1 MAERMVNHRQ
11 TSNKNSKEDDVL
23 SKKTKTSCEDD
34 VLNLV
39 DEEIESLS
47 KRKGKKSSSSVKTT
61 PSTRTSSSLKTQEKS
76 TGNADNSELLNILKS
91 IQDNQKKQDD

>member
-1 MAERMVNHRQ
+1 MVNPWQ
-11 TSNKNSKEDDVL
+11 TSNENTKEDDVL

-47 KRKGKKSSSSVKTT
+47 KRKGKKSSSNAKTT
-61 PSTRTSSSLKTQEKS
+61 PSTSRTSSSSKTQEKALVMQITVS
-76 TGNADNSELLNILKS
+76 F
-91 IQDNQKKQDD
+91 

>member
-1 MAERMVNHRQ
+1 MADKIVNPKQ
-11 TSNKNSKEDDVL
+11 TGNKNSKEDDVL

-47 KRKGKKSSSSVKTT
+47 KRKGKKSLLLFSSDLRFFSW
-61 PSTRTSSSLKTQEKS
+61 
-76 TGNADNSELLNILKS
+76 GFIM
-91 IQDNQKKQDD
+91 IFIIFIIIIFIIII

>member
-1 MAERMVNHRQ
+1 MAERMVNPRQ
-11 TSNKNSKEDDVL
+11 TGNKNSKEDDVL

-61 PSTRTSSSLKTQEKS
+61 PSTRTSSSSKTR
-76 TGNADNSELLNILKS
+76 G
-91 IQDNQKKQDD
+91 KKALVMQITVSF